1 MKQAFARFHQVKN
14 ASEISSYFE
23 GNTIASLRSAR
34 CAIFLNSSFASLAFI
49 KKNMRNMQNF
59 QGCVYCLILNYHG
72 SLLQSV
78 NLFRSSAVLD
88 IYSSHSSFAFH
99 KQLLYTTKSLKLCQQ
114 LFNYI
119 FQKFCFCF
127 KNLSVSE
134 TVGIIYT
141 LSHTMSTPFLIF
153 FQTPFL
159 IFFQTASKLY
169 FFLKYSLFILEAFIL
184 SCYNLAHESIK

>member
-1 MKQAFARFHQVKN
+1 M
-14 ASEISSYFE
+14 
-23 GNTIASLRSAR
+23 
-34 CAIFLNSSFASLAFI
+34 
-49 KKNMRNMQNF
+49 NF

-78 NLFRSSAVLD
+78 KLISLSRL
-88 IYSSHSSFAFH
+88 SFILH
-99 KQLLYTTKSLKLCQQ
+99 KQLLYITKLLKFCQQ

-127 KNLSVSE
+127 KNLSASE
-134 TVGIIYT
+134 AVGIIYT
-141 LSHTMSTPFLIF
+141 LSHTLSTPFLIF
-153 FQTPFL
+153 FQTD
-159 IFFQTASKLY
+159 SKLY

>member
-1 MKQAFARFHQVKN
+1 MKN
-14 ASEISSYFE
+14 ASEISSYFK

-34 CAIFLNSSFASLAFI
+34 CTIFLNSSFASLTFI

-78 NLFRSSAVLD
+78 NSFYLSAVLD

-127 KNLSVSE
+127 KNLSASE
-134 TVGIIYT
+134 AVGIIYT
-141 LSHTMSTPFLIF
+141 LSHTLSTSFLIF
-153 FQTPFL
+153 FQTD
-159 IFFQTASKLY
+159 SKLY

>member
-1 MKQAFARFHQVKN
+1 M
-14 ASEISSYFE
+14 
-23 GNTIASLRSAR
+23 
-34 CAIFLNSSFASLAFI
+34 
-49 KKNMRNMQNF
+49 NF

-78 NLFRSSAVLD
+78 NLFHLSAVLD
-88 IYSSHSSFAFH
+88 INSSCSSFAFY
-99 KQLLYTTKSLKLCQQ
+99 KQLLYITKLLKLCQQ

-141 LSHTMSTPFLIF
+141 LSHTLSTPFLIF
-153 FQTPFL
+153 FQTD
-159 IFFQTASKLY
+159 SKLY